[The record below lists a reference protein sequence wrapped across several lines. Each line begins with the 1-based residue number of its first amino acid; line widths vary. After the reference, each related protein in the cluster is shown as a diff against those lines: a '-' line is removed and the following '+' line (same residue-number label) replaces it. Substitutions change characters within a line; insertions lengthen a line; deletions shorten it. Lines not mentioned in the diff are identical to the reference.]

1 MADVIL
7 YPLVEINQEL
17 FLPKIVDHEAERQR
31 LAAAACRTIAKAGL
45 AGATLRAIAEEAG
58 CSTGPLVHYFGD
70 KSQIMVHALR
80 HAARE
85 TGLRMLHAHGREK
98 GRAAL
103 RAIAEEGLPLDER
116 RRDEWRVWLAFWGQ
130 AIAGPELAAEQ
141 NQRYTAWRRLFQA
154 VIERTQTD
162 GDLDA
167 HVDVERASE
176 LLVAF
181 IDGVG
186 IQAMFEP
193 TRFPRRRQLELLDA
207 HLDRLF
213 STA

>member
-1 MADVIL
+1 
-7 YPLVEINQEL
+7 
-17 FLPKIVDHEAERQR
+17 LPKIVDHDAERQR
-31 LAAAACRTIAKAGL
+31 LAAAACRTVARVGL
-45 AGATLRAIAEEAG
+45 EGATLRSIAEEAG

-85 TGLRMLHAHGREK
+85 TGLRMLRAHGHEK

-103 RAIAEEGLPLDER
+103 EAIAEEGLPLDALR
-116 RRDEWRVWLAFWGQ
+116 QDEWRVWLAFWGQ
-130 AIAGPELAAEQ
+130 TVSAPEIVAEQ

-162 GDLDA
+162 GDLDKS
-167 HVDVERASE
+167 VDAERSSE

-181 IDGVG
+181 IDGIG

-193 TRFPRRRQLELLDA
+193 TRFRRRRQLELLDT